1 MTRRGDER
9 APYSANGATWY
20 PVAEGRLSTRVLT
33 LFGILWAP
41 DDPNQVISRR
51 FRLASVSHGSM
62 GMAAILVVDDD
73 ADLRSLAQIILEQ
86 SGYQVLVAA
95 DGPQALQIAQQDS
108 DPIDLLLTDL
118 VMPGMDGAALGRQ
131 LRLLRPAMRILYMT
145 ALAVAQLAGQ
155 EIVLKH
161 IRLDPDVPIL
171 VKPFSVE
178 AFQQKVREVLDPAPG
193 HSLAPDPPAQLRPVS

>member
-1 MTRRGDER
+1 M
-9 APYSANGATWY
+9 S
-20 PVAEGRLSTRVLT
+20 
-33 LFGILWAP
+33 
-41 DDPNQVISRR
+41 
-51 FRLASVSHGSM
+51 
-62 GMAAILVVDDD
+62 AILVVDDD

-86 SGYQVLVAA
+86 CGYQVLVAA
-95 DGPQALQIAQQDS
+95 DGRQALQIAQQDP

-131 LRLLRPAMRILYMT
+131 LRRLRPAMRILYMT

-155 EIVLKH
+155 EIVLKN

-178 AFQQKVREVLDPAPG
+178 AFQQKVREVLGQAPG
-193 HSLAPDPPAQLRPVS
+193 HSLAPDPPEQLGLVS

>member
-1 MTRRGDER
+1 MRVVTRGRPPQQMGGVVPSCRGPTTDKGVDTFR
-9 APYSANGATWY
+9 HLVGVRRPQLVDFTSVPSG
-20 PVAEGRLSTRVLT
+20 LSFARIVL
-33 LFGILWAP
+33 
-41 DDPNQVISRR
+41 
-51 FRLASVSHGSM
+51 
-62 GMAAILVVDDD
+62 MAAILVVDDD

-95 DGPQALQIAQQDS
+95 DGRQALQIAQHDP
-108 DPIDLLLTDL
+108 DPIDLLLTDV

-145 ALAVAQLAGQ
+145 ALAVAQLTGQ
-155 EIVLKH
+155 EIVLQH

-178 AFQQKVREVLDPAPG
+178 AFQQKVRDVLDPAPG
-193 HSLAPDPPAQLRPVS
+193 HSLAPDPPEQLRPVS